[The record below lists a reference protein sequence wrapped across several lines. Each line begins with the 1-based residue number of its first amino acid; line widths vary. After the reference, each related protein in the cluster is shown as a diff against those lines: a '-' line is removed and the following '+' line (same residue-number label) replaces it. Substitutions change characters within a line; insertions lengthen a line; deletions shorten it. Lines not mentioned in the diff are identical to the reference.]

1 MESLQNKEQL
11 KTINLK
17 EVRELMEELNFRYA
31 DPFDGILKYDK
42 QGKNVTF
49 WKEGDFPLTKEKI
62 QTTIDTIHDNFLLLE
77 QTKALLE
84 KSSENPSLIALYLT
98 SLNSKQERLKMLEHT
113 IWLEAEKS

>member
-11 KTINLK
+11 ETISLNEIRKLMEGLNLK
-17 EVRELMEELNFRYA
+17 YA

-42 QGKNVTF
+42 QGRNLTF
-49 WKEGDFPLTKEKI
+49 WKEGDFPLTEEKI
-62 QTTIDTIHDNFLLLE
+62 QATIDTIHDDFLLLE
-77 QTKALLE
+77 QTKSLLE